1 MPNYTL
7 NCTLNIMLIFL
18 FSQVKGDLDTLKQ
31 FVVSYNDQYD
41 YDTTEDWEYR
51 WTFAKALLFTVTI
64 ITTIG
69 T

>member
-1 MPNYTL
+1 
-7 NCTLNIMLIFL
+7 MLIFL